1 MKAFYIL
8 LSVLAGSVLP
18 IQAGINGK
26 LGHSVGSPLYAS
38 LISFVVGSIG
48 LLFYGLV
55 SEGPLKLDTL
65 KQAKLSELTGGL
77 LGAFYVLVVILMLP
91 KLGAALTFSLVV
103 AGQMVVALLLDHTG
117 FLVQVQH
124 AVNLWRIIGL
134 LFIIAGVI
142 LIRKF

>member
-8 LSVLAGSVLP
+8 LSVLAGSILP
-18 IQAGINGK
+18 IQAAINGK

-38 LISFVVGSIG
+38 LISFIIGSIG
-48 LLFYGLV
+48 LLLYGLI
-55 SEGPLKLDTL
+55 SEGTPKVENLG
-65 KQAKLSELTGGL
+65 QIQVGELTGGL

-103 AGQMVVALLLDHTG
+103 AGQMVIALLLDHTG

-124 AVNLWRIIGL
+124 AINFWRILGL
-134 LFIIAGVI
+134 LFIVVGVI

>member
-1 MKAFYIL
+1 MKVFYIL

-18 IQAGINGK
+18 LQAAINGK
-26 LGHSVGSPLYAS
+26 LGNSLGSPLYAS
-38 LISFVVGSIG
+38 LLSFLIGSIG
-48 LLFYGLV
+48 LLVYGLI
-55 SEGPLKLDTL
+55 SEGPPRFETL
-65 KQAKLSELTGGL
+65 KQIQLSELTGGL

-117 FLVQVQH
+117 LLVQVQH
-124 AVNLWRIIGL
+124 AINLWRILGL
-134 LFIIAGVI
+134 LLIVAGVI